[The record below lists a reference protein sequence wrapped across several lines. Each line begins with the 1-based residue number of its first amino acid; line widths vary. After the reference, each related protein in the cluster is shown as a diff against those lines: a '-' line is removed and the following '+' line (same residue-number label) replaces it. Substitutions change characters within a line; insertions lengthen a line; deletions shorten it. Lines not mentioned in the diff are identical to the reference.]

1 MALANLKSA
10 YSFYTKSAPGF
21 KPNASVNDTDF
32 QYKDDLTAVAVE
44 AGFTNYG
51 SLIRFRNR
59 KSLNE
64 FNLSDQ
70 GTSTRIQQLGTG
82 TKFPIGP
89 KGQVHEFDKVRGGF
103 SIKNRYE
110 DNYGSLSN
118 AGLADTYTKNSPI
131 DDMYNI
137 VKVRDVA
144 SRRQIFREPFILRG
158 IQRDDNSD
166 PQRFGP
172 TITLDLPR
180 AGVLTGTN
188 RMALDL
194 LRIGKFM
201 LTPKG
206 LLFNVKQFGQQLM
219 NPNVE
224 GINGKPAKI
233 FNPNSTKLYTPIN
246 LMANVAGGYLGLR
259 SRRHGLLPGGSSPGA
274 PGRYEDI
281 FKQRGAILSKNKTKH
296 NRLVRLGEELG
307 LIELVKE
314 QIRSIEPAGVN
325 LDGVGGKIN
334 KAVDKIRDKLG
345 YKGQVINTLT
355 SITGPGSV
363 GGIGRTT
370 ITRAVD
376 TPAEQIKFNDNG
388 QENTRTTRNEN
399 TKKLKEIQD
408 EFGQFNGLRGKVEEL
423 DFDGIGTSPLK
434 ETDTAEK
441 SKNTNNLPAGDIKA
455 YKTLAYGNI
464 PKREGRRE
472 HLDFRTGKSYD
483 VASIPLSKFV
493 DTSKDILM
501 DDISGV
507 GNNLD
512 QKNDLINFTITN
524 SSLGETARF
533 LCYLTSFSDQLGQD
547 VDLVDVSGYGDEEE
561 GADQSPITRTV
572 AISLMVAARHPDELA
587 KIYDNIDKIRWM
599 TSVANFASGRSRV
612 TLGNLV
618 KDLDCYVNSV
628 AINWDTE
635 YMFDL
640 DTKVPFV
647 LDMDLDFTIPEVSI
661 NYELGYRG

>member
-32 QYKDDLTAVAVE
+32 KYNDDLTATTIE
-44 AGFTNYG
+44 SGFSDLGTVVN
-51 SLIRFRNR
+51 FKNR

-64 FNLSDQ
+64 FNLSGQ

-103 SIKNRYE
+103 SIKNKYE

-118 AGLADTYTKNSPI
+118 AGLADTYTKDSPI

-158 IQRDDNSD
+158 IQRNDNSD

-180 AGVLTGTN
+180 AGVLTATN

-206 LLFNVKQFGQQLM
+206 LLFNVKQLGQQLM

-224 GINGKPAKI
+224 GINGKPGKI

-259 SRRHGLLPGGSSPGA
+259 SRRHGLLPGGSAPGA
-274 PGRYEDI
+274 PGRYEDV
-281 FKQRGAILSKNKTKH
+281 FKQRGVILSKNRINH
-296 NRLVRLGEELG
+296 NRLVRIGNELG
-307 LIELVKE
+307 TFQITLDRIEE
-314 QIRSIEPAGVN
+314 QNRTGRVAALLKSVTGMARN
-325 LDGVGGKIN
+325 M
-334 KAVDKIRDKLG
+334 LG
-345 YKGQVINTLT
+345 FKGQVINTLT
-355 SITGPGSV
+355 GITGPGSV

-370 ITRAVD
+370 ITRSVD
-376 TPAEQIKFNDNG
+376 TAAEQSKFNSSVEDTRQFRNVKHVNETIDETSATTG
-388 QENTRTTRNEN
+388 QKEKALREQINE
-399 TKKLKEIQD
+399 
-408 EFGQFNGLRGKVEEL
+408 
-423 DFDGIGTSPLK
+423 FDGGG
-434 ETDTAEK
+434 
-441 SKNTNNLPAGDIKA
+441 KNTNDLAVGDIKA
-455 YKTLAYGNI
+455 YKTLGYGNI

-533 LCYLTSFSDQLGQD
+533 LCYMTSFSDQLGQD

-561 GADQSPITRTV
+561 GADQSPITRTI

-599 TSVANFASGRSRV
+599 TSVANFASGRSKV